1 MSSLILYCHVQDV
14 LVVSGDLVLQ
24 QADQL
29 RRLVDLHRLH
39 NSAFTALLSK
49 PAFQPTGMTVPGA
62 KATKEPIVISTQQ

>member
-1 MSSLILYCHVQDV
+1 M
-14 LVVSGDLVLQ
+14 SGDLVLQ

-49 PAFQPTGMTVPGA
+49 PAFQSTGMTVPGA
-62 KATKEPIVISTQQ
+62 KATKEQTLILTGLLCGYI